1 MTISEFKTRNLSS
14 LTRMIRAK
22 ERQSCKVS
30 IQEKIYLVD
39 GSSYIFRAYFA
50 IRHLSNSKG
59 EATNAVYGFTNMLIS
74 LLRDEK
80 PDKIAVIFD
89 NKAPT
94 FRKQLYPEYKA
105 NRAAMPEDLV
115 PQIPLIKEVVSAFN
129 LPVLEMPGYEAD
141 DIIATLARRYAAQG
155 QNVTVV
161 TGDKDLMQIV
171 DDHVQLLDTM
181 KNKVSRRDE
190 VIERFGVPPE
200 QVLDVLGLAGDSSDN
215 VPGVPGIGEKTAS
228 QLIQEFGSIENL
240 LENVD
245 KVKGKKRQEN
255 LRTYADQARLSKQLV
270 DLVYD
275 LDVEVSEAE
284 LTLTEPDRDSLAALF
299 NKLEFTK
306 LYQEYSKQPPKSA
319 AAAEYQTVTTEAE
332 LGEMIG
338 QLEEA
343 GRFAFDTETT
353 SLIAVQAELV
363 GLSFAVA
370 AGQGW
375 YVPVGHR
382 YLGVPEQLPQDLVLE
397 KLRPLLEGETVGKI
411 GQNIKYDALVL
422 RRAGIELAGI
432 ELDTMVLSYV
442 AHPEAKSHGLDALAA
457 DHLNHRM
464 IPYSEVTGTGKK
476 QICFSEVEVEKA
488 TTYAAEDADITWQLA
503 EKMEPELT
511 ADTQKA
517 LLREVE
523 MPLVDVLTRIEWNG
537 IRVDAEFLG
546 GLSEQMTQQLAE
558 LETGIHETAG
568 GPFNIN
574 SPKQLGEV
582 LFEKMG
588 LPKGKKTK
596 TGWSTNVEVLTNLAE
611 DHEIAAKIL
620 EYRSVSKLKNT
631 YADALPKMINPA
643 TGRVHTSFNQAVTA
657 TGRLSSS
664 DPNLQ
669 NIPIRTAEGRRIR
682 EAFVP
687 QEGWTLLAADYSQ
700 VELRVMAHMADVPA
714 LKESF
719 AAGEDIHKRT
729 ASEIFNVFPELVS
742 DEMRRQAKT
751 INFGVLYGMGAFSLG
766 KDLGI
771 SRAEAQAFIDQYFE
785 RYPAVL
791 NYLEEKKA
799 EAREHQYVT
808 TIMGR
813 RCAIPEIA
821 SKNGAVRSYAERNAI
836 NYPIQGSAADI
847 IKVAMINIDRAL
859 REQKLKARMLLQV
872 HDELVFEVP
881 EDELERVTELIRHE
895 MEHAVELDLPLKV
908 DIGIGQNWAQAH

>member
-1 MTISEFKTRNLSS
+1 MSKP
-14 LTRMIRAK
+14 
-22 ERQSCKVS
+22 Q
-30 IQEKIYLVD
+30 KIYLVD

-50 IRHLSNSKG
+50 IRHLSNSRG
-59 EATNAVYGFTNMLIS
+59 EATNAVYGFTTMLMS
-74 LLRDEK
+74 LLREQQ
-80 PDKIAVIFD
+80 PDKIAVVFD

-94 FRKQLYPEYKA
+94 FRKELYPEYKA

-115 PQIPLIKEVVSAFN
+115 PQIPLIKEVVAAFK
-129 LPVLEMPGYEAD
+129 LPVLELPGYEAD
-141 DIIATLARRYAAQG
+141 DIIATLARRYAAEG
-155 QNVTVV
+155 MDVTVV

-171 DDHVQLLDTM
+171 DDRIQLLDTM
-181 KNKVSRRDE
+181 KGKVSGRAE

-215 VPGVPGIGEKTAS
+215 IPGVPGIGEKTAS
-228 QLIQEFGSIENL
+228 QLIQEFGSMENL
-240 LENVD
+240 LDNVD
-245 KVKGKKRQEN
+245 RVKGKKRQEN
-255 LRTYADQARLSKQLV
+255 LRTYADQARLSRRLV

-275 LDVEVSEAE
+275 LDVEVSDAE
-284 LTLTEPDRDSLAALF
+284 LTLQEPDREGLVALF
-299 NKLEFTK
+299 KKLEFTK
-306 LYQEYSKQPPKSA
+306 LYQEFAREPLTSTKSA
-319 AAAEYQTVTTEAE
+319 DYRTVLSEAD
-332 LGEMIG
+332 LDAMIE
-338 QLEEA
+338 QLEQA
-343 GRFAFDTETT
+343 GRFALDSETT
-353 SLIAVQAELV
+353 SLVAVQAELV

-370 AGQGW
+370 AEQGW

-382 YLGVPEQLPQDLVLE
+382 YLGVPEQLSCELVLE
-397 KLRPLLEGETVGKI
+397 KLRPLLEGEQYLKV

-432 ELDTMVLSYV
+432 ELDTMLLSYV
-442 AHPEAKSHGLDALAA
+442 VHPEAKSHGLDALAA
-457 DHLNHRM
+457 EHLNHRM
-464 IPYSEVTGTGKK
+464 IPYSEMTGSGKN
-476 QICFSEVEVEKA
+476 QICFSEVEIEKA
-488 TTYAAEDADITWQLA
+488 VIYAAEDADITLRLA
-503 EKMEPELT
+503 EKLRPELT
-511 ADTQKA
+511 AEDQKA
-517 LLREVE
+517 LLYEVE
-523 MPLVDVLTRIEWNG
+523 MPLVDILTRMEWSG
-537 IRVDAEFLG
+537 IRVDADFLG
-546 GLSEQMTQQLAE
+546 GLSAQMTKQLGA
-558 LETGIHETAG
+558 LEGQIHELAG
-568 GPFNIN
+568 APFNIN
-574 SPKQLGEV
+574 SPKQLGEI
-582 LFEKMG
+582 LFEKLG

-631 YADALPKMINPA
+631 YADALPKMINPD

-687 QEGWTLLAADYSQ
+687 REGWTLLSADYSQ

-751 INFGVLYGMGAFSLG
+751 INFGVLYGMGAFSLA

-771 SRAEAQAFIDQYFE
+771 SRAEAQTFIDQYFE

-791 NYLEEKKA
+791 GYLEDKKA

-808 TIMGR
+808 TLLGR

-859 REQKLKARMLLQV
+859 RSEKLQARMLLQV

-881 EDELERVTELIRHE
+881 DDELERVTDLVRHE

-908 DIGIGQNWAQAH
+908 EIGHGRNWAEAH